1 MMKIKIRMKSKY
13 TSLVITI
20 GIFLALVAIGSF
32 AYDNFWGAQN
42 LVNLLIDNS
51 FLIIVALGETL
62 VIISGG
68 IDLSCGSIIAFVS
81 MTAAYL
87 LTTAHYN
94 PIVVMLIALAAGAIV
109 GLMHGILITYFN
121 VQPFIATL
129 AGMFLTRGLSYVIST
144 DTISISDPLFVAIS
158 EYRVPFLFDSF
169 LSAGVIITLVTLAG
183 YIYLAHYTKF
193 GRAIYAIGSSEQS
206 ARLMGLPVNRTK
218 VMVYVLSGLTSSVGG
233 LVFSFYMLSG
243 YGSHATGLEL
253 DAIAGT
259 VVGGTLMTGGVGFV
273 VGTVFGVLIEGIIQT
288 FINFQGDLNSWW
300 TRISIAILLLIFI
313 AVQRLLVARRERRKS
328 AKEVKAIAQPVGAEE
343 VAAERAD

>member
-1 MMKIKIRMKSKY
+1 MKIRMKSNY
-13 TSLVITI
+13 TSMVITI
-20 GIFLALVAIGSF
+20 GIFLALVAIGSV
-32 AYDNFWGAQN
+32 AYDNFFAAQN

-68 IDLSCGSIIAFVS
+68 IDLSVGSIIALVS
-81 MTAAYL
+81 MLAAYL
-87 LTTAHYN
+87 LTTLHWN
-94 PIVVMLIALAAGAIV
+94 PILVMGIAILVGGSV
-109 GLMHGILITYFN
+109 GLLHGILITYFN

-144 DTISISDPLFVAIS
+144 DTISISNPLFVGIA
-158 EYRVPFLFDSF
+158 EYRIPFVFDSF
-169 LSAGVIITLVTLAG
+169 LSVGVIVTLCALAIFI
-183 YIYLAHYTKF
+183 YIAHYTKF
-193 GRAIYAIGSSEQS
+193 GRTVYAMGSNEQS

-218 VMVYVLSGLTSSVGG
+218 VLVYVLSGVTSSIGG

-288 FINFQGDLNSWW
+288 FINFQGNLNSWW
-300 TRISIAILLLIFI
+300 TRIAIAILLLIFI
-313 AVQRLLVARRERRKS
+313 AIQRLLMARRERKKS
-328 AKEVKAIAQPVGAEE
+328 IKSVEAIEHAQVGN
-343 VAAERAD
+343 

>member
-1 MMKIKIRMKSKY
+1 VKIRIRSSY
-13 TSLVITI
+13 TSMIITI
-20 GIFLALVAIGSF
+20 GIFLSLVVIGSCV
-32 AYDNFWGAQN
+32 YDNFFSAQN

-68 IDLSCGSIIAFVS
+68 IDLSVGSIIAFVS
-81 MTAAYL
+81 MLVAYL
-87 LTTAHYN
+87 LTTLHWN
-94 PIVVMLIALAAGAIV
+94 PFLVICLVLLVGGFV

-144 DTISISDPLFVAIS
+144 DTISISNPLFVAIS
-158 EYRVPFLFDSF
+158 EYRIPFLFDSF
-169 LSAGVIITLVTLAG
+169 LSIGVVITLVILG
-183 YIYLAHYTKF
+183 LFIYIAHYTRF
-193 GRAIYAIGSSEQS
+193 GRAIYAIGSNEMS

-218 VMVYVLSGLTSSVGG
+218 VLVYVLSGFTSSVGG

-243 YGSHATGLEL
+243 YGSHAIGLEL

-288 FINFQGDLNSWW
+288 FINFQGNLNSWW
-300 TRISIAILLLIFI
+300 TRIAVAVLLLIFI
-313 AVQRLLVARRERRKS
+313 AVQRLLVARREQKKS
-328 AKEVKAIAQPVGAEE
+328 VKRVETVEYAHSG
-343 VAAERAD
+343 D

>member
-1 MMKIKIRMKSKY
+1 MKISIKSKY
-13 TSLVITI
+13 TSMAITI
-20 GIFLALVAIGSF
+20 GIFAALVAIGSF
-32 AYDNFWGAQN
+32 AYDNFFGAQN

-68 IDLSCGSIIAFVS
+68 IDLSVGSIIAFVS
-81 MTAAYL
+81 MLAAYL
-87 LTTAHYN
+87 LTTVHCN
-94 PIVVMLIALAAGAIV
+94 PILVMVIAIAVGGVV
-109 GLMHGILITYFN
+109 GLMHGVLITYFS

-158 EYRVPFLFDSF
+158 EYRIPFFSDSF
-169 LSAGVIITLVTLAG
+169 LSIGVIVTVFMLLVFI
-183 YIYLAHYTKF
+183 YIGHYTKF
-193 GRAIYAIGSSEQS
+193 GRAIYAIGSNEQS
-206 ARLMGLPVNRTK
+206 ATLMGLPVRRTK
-218 VMVYVLSGLTSSVGG
+218 VLVYVLSGLTSSVGG

-300 TRISIAILLLIFI
+300 TRIAIAVLLLIFI
-313 AVQRLLVARRERRKS
+313 AVQRILVARREQK
-328 AKEVKAIAQPVGAEE
+328 KTVKRVETIEHGVGA
-343 VAAERAD
+343 D

>member
-1 MMKIKIRMKSKY
+1 MRIPIKSKY
-13 TSLVITI
+13 TSMVITI
-20 GIFLALVAIGSF
+20 GIFAALVVIGSF
-32 AYDNFWGAQN
+32 AYDNFFGAQN

-68 IDLSCGSIIAFVS
+68 IDLSVGSIIAFVS
-81 MTAAYL
+81 MLTAYL
-87 LTTAHYN
+87 LTTLHYN
-94 PIVVMLIALAAGAIV
+94 PILVMLIALAVGGAV
-109 GLMHGILITYFN
+109 GLLHGILITYFN

-144 DTISISDPLFVAIS
+144 DTISISNPFFVAIS
-158 EYRVPFLFDSF
+158 EYRIPFLFDSF
-169 LSAGVIITLVTLAG
+169 LSVGVIITVFMLLVFI
-183 YIYLAHYTKF
+183 YIAHYTRF
-193 GRAIYAIGSSEQS
+193 GRAIYAIGSNEQS

-218 VMVYVLSGLTSSVGG
+218 VLVYVLSGFTSSVGG

-288 FINFQGDLNSWW
+288 FINFQGNLNSWW
-300 TRISIAILLLIFI
+300 TRIAIAVLLLIFI
-313 AVQRLLVARRERRKS
+313 GVQRILMAKREQRKS
-328 AKEVKAIAQPVGAEE
+328 VKRVETI
-343 VAAERAD
+343 ERAAGAD

>member
-1 MMKIKIRMKSKY
+1 MKIPIKSNY
-13 TSLVITI
+13 TSTIITI
-20 GIFLALVAIGSF
+20 GIFLALVLIGSLV
-32 AYDNFWGAQN
+32 YDNFFAAQN

-62 VIISGG
+62 IIVSGG
-68 IDLSCGSIIAFVS
+68 IDLSVGSIIAFVS
-81 MTAAYL
+81 MLAAYL
-87 LTTAHYN
+87 LTTLHWN
-94 PIVVMLIALAAGAIV
+94 PILVMAVVLLVGGLV
-109 GLMHGILITYFN
+109 GLLHGILITYFN

-144 DTISISDPLFVAIS
+144 DTISISNPLFIAIS
-158 EYRVPFLFDSF
+158 EYRLPFLFDSF
-169 LSAGVIITLVTLAG
+169 LSVGVIITLLMLALFI
-183 YIYLAHYTKF
+183 YIAHYTRF
-193 GRAIYAIGSSEQS
+193 GRTVYAMGSNELS

-218 VMVYVLSGLTSSVGG
+218 VLVYVLSGLTSSVGG

-243 YGSHATGLEL
+243 YGSHAMGLEL

-300 TRISIAILLLIFI
+300 TRIAIAILLLIFI
-313 AVQRLLVARRERRKS
+313 GVQRILMARREQKKS
-328 AKEVKAIAQPVGAEE
+328 VKRVETIEYASSAM
-343 VAAERAD
+343 

>member
-1 MMKIKIRMKSKY
+1 VLIG
-13 TSLVITI
+13 SLV
-20 GIFLALVAIGSF
+20 
-32 AYDNFWGAQN
+32 YDNFFAAQN

-62 VIISGG
+62 IIVSGG
-68 IDLSCGSIIAFVS
+68 IDLSVGSIIAFVS
-81 MTAAYL
+81 MLAAYL
-87 LTTAHYN
+87 LTTLHWN
-94 PIVVMLIALAAGAIV
+94 PILVMAVVLVVGGLV
-109 GLMHGILITYFN
+109 GLLHGILITYFN

-144 DTISISDPLFVAIS
+144 DTISISNPLFIAIS
-158 EYRVPFLFDSF
+158 EYRLPFLFDSF
-169 LSAGVIITLVTLAG
+169 LSVGVIITLVMLALFI
-183 YIYLAHYTKF
+183 YIAHYTRF
-193 GRAIYAIGSSEQS
+193 GRTIYAMGSNELS

-218 VMVYVLSGLTSSVGG
+218 VLVYVLSGLTSSVGG

-243 YGSHATGLEL
+243 YGSHAMGLEL

-300 TRISIAILLLIFI
+300 TRIAIAILLLIFI
-313 AVQRLLVARRERRKS
+313 GVQRILMARREQKKS
-328 AKEVKAIAQPVGAEE
+328 VKRVETIEY
-343 VAAERAD
+343 AASVDL

>member
-1 MMKIKIRMKSKY
+1 MKKIPMKSKY

-20 GIFLALVAIGSF
+20 GIFVTLVAIGSF
-32 AYDNFWGAQN
+32 AYDNFFGAQN

-51 FLIIVALGETL
+51 FLMIVALGETL

-68 IDLSCGSIIAFVS
+68 IDLSVGSLIALVS
-81 MTAAYL
+81 MIAAYL
-87 LTTAHYN
+87 LTTLHYN
-94 PIVVMLIALAAGAIV
+94 PVVVMLIAIAV
-109 GLMHGILITYFN
+109 GGLIGLLHGILITYFN

-144 DTISISDPLFVAIS
+144 DTISISDPTFVAIS
-158 EYRVPFLFDSF
+158 EYRIPFLFDSF
-169 LSAGVIITLVTLAG
+169 LSIGVMVTLFMLLL
-183 YIYLAHYTKF
+183 YVYLAHYTKF

-218 VMVYVLSGLTSSVGG
+218 ILVYVLSGFTSSIGG

-300 TRISIAILLLIFI
+300 TRIAIAVLLLIFI
-313 AVQRLLVARRERRKS
+313 AVQRMLVARRERKKS
-328 AKEVKAIAQPVGAEE
+328 VKEVKTI
-343 VAAERAD
+343 ERAAVAD